1 MIDVTEKEQDA
12 ILTDFLGKILANA
25 CKRASDRQREIE
37 LLQAENRELK
47 LVIAKLS
54 DRAET
59 DREESWSVDNS
70 WTNRNNRSL

>member
-1 MIDVTEKEQDA
+1 MSLHNNKKKYLEDA
-12 ILTDFLGKILANA
+12 LANA